1 MKKQLITSALTAV
14 FFLPISMTSSAE
26 DNRVQVSKLVSVQ
39 ERADHRTAL
48 KEAKSSEEKKSIKS
62 EYRALI
68 QKRADDQ
75 GVTLPEDFKLKDIEK
90 ADSDRVKV
98 SKLVSVQER
107 ADHRTALKEAKSP
120 EERKAINKEYRD
132 LIQKRADEQGIE
144 LPEKKKAK

>member
-14 FFLPISMTSSAE
+14 FLLPISIASHAD
-26 DNRVQVSKLVSVQ
+26 DNRVQVSKLVSLQ

-48 KEAKSSEEKKSIKS
+48 EGAKSADEKKAIKS

-90 ADSDRVKV
+90 SDKDVQV

-107 ADHRTALKEAKSP
+107 AAHRTALKEAKSP
-120 EERKAINKEYRD
+120 EERKAIKKEYRD